1 MIYFT
6 YLVCLTLVAN
16 ASSPSNMEIREDKKY
31 TRLSRV
37 SHLAAPNKIQEWYL
51 GTAVVFRSKLKERRK
66 GEVEGGG
73 REIVRENERQQNPFV
88 MSGKPPISIC
98 AAHSE
103 WWPCSA
109 ESPAILLI
117 QQQQQPKKICT
128 LHFVRRSNSTIH
140 TDYYWLLIWKKM
152 WWNGVVCTTSFLP
165 SFLPSTRIAM
175 TILHCSPTSMY
186 VCMYLVF
193 WLIAWNSSHCQSS
206 GKHPTHPPT
215 HHP

>member
-1 MIYFT
+1 M
-6 YLVCLTLVAN
+6 AN

-37 SHLAAPNKIQEWYL
+37 SHLAAPNKIQEWCL

-66 GEVEGGG
+66 QEGG
-73 REIVRENERQQNPFV
+73 EIVRERERERERERTNPFV

-98 AAHSE
+98 AAPSQ

-117 QQQQQPKKICT
+117 QQQTTTKKICT
-128 LHFVRRSNSTIH
+128 LHFVRRSNNTIH

-152 WWNGVVCTTSFLP
+152 WWNGVVCTTTSLP
-165 SFLPSTRIAM
+165 SFLPS
-175 TILHCSPTSMY
+175 
-186 VCMYLVF
+186 F
-193 WLIAWNSSHCQSS
+193 
-206 GKHPTHPPT
+206 HPCY
-215 HHP
+215 